1 MRKTMKKMLA
11 ASTLCIIMSG
21 SFISGS
27 ARVLAE
33 EYYYGFRD
41 NTRQSS
47 PYFLYVAPVKTTS
60 KKYITYCFNKEEQWP
75 EDWSQSGT
83 VKIPKY
89 TKHIGTNALFLKYS
103 NPSSKHKNAK
113 LINSILTVL
122 ANGYPNNNMFN
133 LTNDE
138 FRVVTQHAIWHFTNT
153 AYITNINHIESLG
166 LNIKQRLALAM
177 LISFADEDFANQ
189 YKDQAVQLYNL
200 GLNLPEMKIPTSDL
214 TLNLYL
220 TEDKNGYK
228 KYQSLLGTDFI
239 QINRQTPEKNHCGCY
254 AVDIIDNK
262 NNVGY
267 TIIIYKD
274 ENQNGKYDPELGEKI
289 INQRLIKHGLNGQRG
304 PRGEEGKQG
313 PRGEQGL
320 PGPAGPKGDT
330 GPRGERGPA
339 GEPGKDGKPGKPG
352 VPGPQGK
359 PGRDGKDGEPGKPGE
374 RGPKG
379 EKGDPGQQGIPGPK
393 GDPGRDGKDGEK
405 GERGEQGPQGER
417 GEQGPQGERGE
428 QGPQG
433 ERGEQGPQGE
443 RGEQGP
449 QGERGEQGP
458 QGERGEQGP
467 QGERGEQGPQGER
480 GEQGPQGERG
490 EQGPQGERG
499 EQGPQGER
507 GEQGPQGERGE
518 QGPRGENPTPTPDPM
533 PDPAPKPMDPK
544 PESKPEP
551 KPTPQPET
559 KPQPKP
565 APQSEAKPQKPTKP
579 STITSQSSG
588 KSLPKTNDTGSL
600 ITVLGTGLLSLLG
613 LGFLTRRKRKQ

>member
-60 KKYITYCFNKEEQWP
+60 KKHITYCFNKEEQWP

-320 PGPAGPKGDT
+320 PGPAGPQGSAGPKGDT

-359 PGRDGKDGEPGKPGE
+359 PGRDGKDGEKGERGEPGKQGKPGE
-374 RGPKG
+374 KGERGPAGPQGPRGDKGETGEKGPKGDTGKDGAPGRDGQDGKDGQPGPKG

-449 QGERGEQGP
+449 Q
-458 QGERGEQGP
+458 
-467 QGERGEQGPQGER
+467 
-480 GEQGPQGERG
+480 
-490 EQGPQGERG
+490 
-499 EQGPQGER
+499 
-507 GEQGPQGERGE
+507 
-518 QGPRGENPTPTPDPM
+518 GENPTPTPDPM

>member
-60 KKYITYCFNKEEQWP
+60 KKHITYCFNKEEQWP

-320 PGPAGPKGDT
+320 PGPAGPQGSAGPKGDT

-359 PGRDGKDGEPGKPGE
+359 PGRDGKDGEKGERGEPGKQGKPGE
-374 RGPKG
+374 KGERGPAGPQGPRGDKGETGEKGPKGDTGKDGAPGRDGQDGKDGQPGPKG

-490 EQGPQGERG
+490 EQGPQGE
-499 EQGPQGER
+499 
-507 GEQGPQGERGE
+507 
-518 QGPRGENPTPTPDPM
+518 NPTPTPDPM

-565 APQSEAKPQKPTKP
+565 APQS
-579 STITSQSSG
+579 
-588 KSLPKTNDTGSL
+588 
-600 ITVLGTGLLSLLG
+600 
-613 LGFLTRRKRKQ
+613 

>member
-352 VPGPQGK
+352 VPGP
-359 PGRDGKDGEPGKPGE
+359 
-374 RGPKG
+374 
-379 EKGDPGQQGIPGPK
+379 
-393 GDPGRDGKDGEK
+393 
-405 GERGEQGPQGER
+405 RGEEGK
-417 GEQGPQGERGE
+417 
-428 QGPQG
+428 
-433 ERGEQGPQGE
+433 
-443 RGEQGP
+443 
-449 QGERGEQGP
+449 
-458 QGERGEQGP
+458 
-467 QGERGEQGPQGER
+467 
-480 GEQGPQGERG
+480 
-490 EQGPQGERG
+490 
-499 EQGPQGER
+499 
-507 GEQGPQGERGE
+507 